1 MKESYEKRAYRRLL
15 LILYFY
21 SLLSVSCDKG
31 EKMPYELLV
40 KLGQKEDKIIFII
53 GKSDAVYNG
62 CRSCEVDPNEERWK
76 ALYRMLSGAKDV
88 ELIICL
94 PQSSKR
100 SIESLPYDTLEVSKI
115 KEPDND
121 IFLVFKDNKIVL
133 EFRGVLDM
141 SLLRQIYETVGV
153 ESIS

>member
-1 MKESYEKRAYRRLL
+1 VESFVQNAQR
-15 LILYFY
+15 
-21 SLLSVSCDKG
+21 
-31 EKMPYELLV
+31 
-40 KLGQKEDKIIFII
+40 
-53 GKSDAVYNG
+53 GKN
-62 CRSCEVDPNEERWK
+62 
-76 ALYRMLSGAKDV
+76 V